1 MDKKINY
8 TIVNKD
14 GKVVEDLNF
23 DDYDKLA
30 DHMLELADKWY
41 EGVYD
46 PDDSLEI
53 SALNEKGEVIFKDK
67 ATFGETQNVET
78 GVPESFNLSG
88 VSDNGTAGEGF
99 GAEIRFSAKRP
110 GKKNK

>member
-14 GKVVEDLNF
+14 GKVVEDIDF

-30 DHMLELADKWY
+30 DHMLDLADKWY

-53 SALNEKGEVIFKDK
+53 SALNESGEVIFKDK

-88 VSDNGTAGEGF
+88 VSDNGTAGKGF
-99 GAEIRFSAKRP
+99 GAEIGFSVKRSRKK
-110 GKKNK
+110 GK